1 MRPPPV
7 LGEHS
12 EQILG
17 ELGLGG
23 EQIAALKAAKVV

>member
-17 ELGLGG
+17 ELGLSRD
-23 EQIAALKAAKVV
+23 EIAKLKAAKVV